1 MDKLKKYKVNAGD
14 SDVYAISVVSSPA
27 VESNFVALAKQEQ
40 PKPVFLSKDDKH
52 MLYGIILRADF
63 PIYRNDADFGEYYI
77 EFGADAIE
85 RLERK
90 YFKNY
95 AQRSW
100 TREHLDFADGLTL
113 TESWLVTDP
122 ENDKSKAL
130 GLEGV
135 TKGSW
140 VGGCLVDDNELW
152 AEIKEGK
159 FSGFSVEAWC
169 DLEEVTK
176 EIKNQKINKENKKID
191 MAVKKSKFDE
201 MMDKIK
207 SIISDAVT
215 EADGEDMEVQEEI
228 VDEAADAVEEVVNKD
243 ETGTTEEV
251 VEAAEEDK
259 TPTEEIVNDV
269 VDTVQEETQTTE
281 EAADNLQEV
290 VDQLQAEVDS
300 LKAENE
306 ELKKKNEKM
315 SKQPS
320 TKVVTNKKENK
331 VVGVKGAFAALKA
344 QGFIS

>member
-14 SDVYAISVVSSPA
+14 SDVFAISVVSSPA

-63 PIYRNDADFGEYYI
+63 PIYRNDPDFGEYYI

-90 YFKNY
+90 YFKNF

-100 TREHLDFADGLTL
+100 TKEHLDFAEGLTL

-152 AEIKEGK
+152 TEIKEGK

-176 EIKNQKINKENKKID
+176 EIKNQKINKENKEID
-191 MAVKKSKFDE
+191 MAKKSKFEE
-201 MMDKIK
+201 MIDKIK
-207 SIISDAVT
+207 EIISDAVT
-215 EADGEDMEVQEEI
+215 EADGQDTEVQEE
-228 VDEAADAVEEVVNKD
+228 VVEEAADAVEEVVNEED
-243 ETGTTEEV
+243 TTEEV
-251 VEAAEEDK
+251 VEAEEDE
-259 TPTEEIVNDV
+259 TPTEEVANDV
-269 VDTVQEETQTTE
+269 IEQVEEEAETEE

-306 ELKKKNEKM
+306 ELKKKNQKM

-320 TKVVTNKKENK
+320 TKVVTSKNENK
-331 VVGVKGAFAALKA
+331 LTGVKGAFAALKA
-344 QGFIS
+344 QGIIS

>member
-14 SDVYAISVVSSPA
+14 SDVFAISVVSSPA
-27 VESNFVALAKQEQ
+27 VDSNFVALAKQEQ

-90 YFKNY
+90 YFKNS

-100 TREHLDFADGLTL
+100 TWEHLDYAEGLTL

-176 EIKNQKINKENKKID
+176 EIKNQKIIKENKENKEID
-191 MAVKKSKFDE
+191 MAVKKSKFEE
-201 MMDKIK
+201 MIDKIK
-207 SIISDAVT
+207 SIISDAVE
-215 EADGEDMEVQEEI
+215 EADGQETETQEEI
-228 VDEAADAVEEVVNKD
+228 VDKAADAVEEVVNKD
-243 ETGTTEEV
+243 ETGTTDEV

-306 ELKKKNEKM
+306 ELKKKNQKI

-320 TKVVTNKKENK
+320 TKVVTNKK
-331 VVGVKGAFAALKA
+331 
-344 QGFIS
+344 

>member
-27 VESNFVALAKQEQ
+27 VESNFVALTKQEQ

-52 MLYGIILRADF
+52 MLYGIILRANF

-100 TREHLDFADGLTL
+100 TREHLDFAEGLTL

-152 AEIKEGK
+152 TEIKEGK

-176 EIKNQKINKENKKID
+176 EIKNQKINKNKEID
-191 MAVKKSKFDE
+191 MAVKKSKFEE
-201 MMDKIK
+201 MIDKIK
-207 SIISDAVT
+207 EIISDAVT
-215 EADGEDMEVQEEI
+215 EADGQDTEVQEEV
-228 VDEAADAVEEVVNKD
+228 VDKAADAVEEVVNNE

-251 VEAAEEDK
+251 VEAAEEGK

-269 VDTVQEETQTTE
+269 VEEVQEETQTTE

-306 ELKKKNEKM
+306 ELKKKNQKM
-315 SKQPS
+315 LKQPS
-320 TKVVTNKKENK
+320 TKVVTNKTENK
-331 VVGVKGAFAALKA
+331 VGGIKGAFAALKA

>member
-14 SDVYAISVVSSPA
+14 SNIYAISVVSSPA

-100 TREHLDFADGLTL
+100 TREHLDYAEGLTL

-169 DLEEVTK
+169 DLEEITK
-176 EIKNQKINKENKKID
+176 EIKNQKINKENKEIN
-191 MAVKKSKFDE
+191 MAVKKTKFEE
-201 MMDKIK
+201 MIDKIK
-207 SIISDAVT
+207 EIISDAVT
-215 EADGEDMEVQEEI
+215 EADGQDTEVQEEV
-228 VDEAADAVEEVVNKD
+228 VDKAADAVEEVVNKD

-259 TPTEEIVNDV
+259 TPTEEIVSDI
-269 VDTVQEETQTTE
+269 VDTVQQETKTTE

-306 ELKKKNEKM
+306 ELKKKNQKM

-331 VVGVKGAFAALKA
+331 VVGIKGAFAALKA

>member
-14 SDVYAISVVSSPA
+14 SDVFAISVVSSPA
-27 VESNFVALAKQEQ
+27 VESNFVALAKQEE

-63 PIYRNDADFGEYYI
+63 PIYRNDPDFGEYYI

-90 YFKNY
+90 YFKNF

-100 TREHLDFADGLTL
+100 TKEHLDFAEGLTL

-169 DLEEVTK
+169 GLEEVTK
-176 EIKNQKINKENKKID
+176 EIKNQKKK
-191 MAVKKSKFDE
+191 
-201 MMDKIK
+201 
-207 SIISDAVT
+207 
-215 EADGEDMEVQEEI
+215 
-228 VDEAADAVEEVVNKD
+228 
-243 ETGTTEEV
+243 
-251 VEAAEEDK
+251 
-259 TPTEEIVNDV
+259 
-269 VDTVQEETQTTE
+269 
-281 EAADNLQEV
+281 
-290 VDQLQAEVDS
+290 
-300 LKAENE
+300 
-306 ELKKKNEKM
+306 
-315 SKQPS
+315 
-320 TKVVTNKKENK
+320 
-331 VVGVKGAFAALKA
+331 
-344 QGFIS
+344 